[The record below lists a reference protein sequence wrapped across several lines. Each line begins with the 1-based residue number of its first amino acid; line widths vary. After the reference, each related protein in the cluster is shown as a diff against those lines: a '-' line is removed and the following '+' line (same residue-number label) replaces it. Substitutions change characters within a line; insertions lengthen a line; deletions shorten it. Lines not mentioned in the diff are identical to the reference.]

1 MRVRGEESRGTKR
14 NQEEARG
21 HISSDGHIYAKERF
35 KGLLV
40 VRCLKER
47 CLVLLPLSI
56 GRIEDVTGEPFIY
69 VGMVLSDFRIGMIVP
84 VSLGGTQ
91 IALGEFRV
99 SFECG
104 FATLERKQGATHAA
118 ETLFNVNTPPES

>member
-1 MRVRGEESRGTKR
+1 M
-14 NQEEARG
+14 
-21 HISSDGHIYAKERF
+21 
-35 KGLLV
+35 LV

-69 VGMVLSDFRIGMIVP
+69 VGMVLSDFRIGVTVP

-99 SFECG
+99 GFESC
-104 FATLERKQGATHAA
+104 FATLERKQGTTHAA
-118 ETLFNVNTPPES
+118 ETLFDVNTPPES